1 MLIRTLAVTLLS
13 GIFCLQYA
21 IAEEAPHPAAAEPVT
36 AASAPV
42 ATPAAASTSEAP
54 VSPAAVT
61 TSEAPVS
68 PAAVTTPEAPVS
80 PAAVT
85 TPEAPV
91 SPAAASTPEAPVP
104 PAAVTTPEAPA
115 PQAMPPADMSP
126 ENMEQEM
133 EQRIRAYRE
142 LYDERK
148 LQTLK
153 QLEEARRRFEARER
167 AYAEKVEN
175 YLKQRE
181 ERLAEIARHYDEKRQ
196 SIASERDY
204 LVDHHQ
210 ELLQMAIDRK
220 EAMIKR
226 QEDMRNEAEERKARL
241 AAFLSA
247 MEDMTPQE
255 RHNYIDQHHKE
266 MFEGKDERP
275 GAYPGGSQAGPL
287 ARPPYGENPY
297 SRTPP
302 DPQ

>member
-13 GIFCLQYA
+13 GIFCLQPA
-21 IAEEAPHPAAAEPVT
+21 MAEVAPPPVAPESVPAA
-36 AASAPV
+36 SIPV
-42 ATPAAASTSEAP
+42 APPT
-54 VSPAAVT
+54 V
-61 TSEAPVS
+61 
-68 PAAVTTPEAPVS
+68 VTTPD
-80 PAAVT
+80 
-85 TPEAPV
+85 
-91 SPAAASTPEAPVP
+91 APVP
-104 PAAVTTPEAPA
+104 PATVTTPDAPA
-115 PQAMPPADMSP
+115 PQAMPQAGMSS
-126 ENMEQEM
+126 ESMEQEM
-133 EQRIRAYRE
+133 EQRIKAYRE

-148 LQTLK
+148 LETLK

-181 ERLAEIARHYDEKRQ
+181 ERLAEIAKRYDEKRQ

-226 QEDMRNEAEERKARL
+226 EEDMRNEAEERKARL

-255 RHNYIDQHHKE
+255 RHNYINQNYKE
-266 MFEGKDERP
+266 MFERTDELP
-275 GAYPGGSQAGPL
+275 GAYPGGSQAGPMSM
-287 ARPPYGENPY
+287 PPYGENPY

-302 DPQ
+302 APQ

>member
-13 GIFCLQYA
+13 VIFYLPPA
-21 IAEEAPHPAAAEPVT
+21 MAEVVATPAGAETVP

-42 ATPAAASTSEAP
+42 SPPAVVTKPEAPPPAAGSTSEAP
-54 VSPAAVT
+54 P
-61 TSEAPVS
+61 
-68 PAAVTTPEAPVS
+68 
-80 PAAVT
+80 
-85 TPEAPV
+85 
-91 SPAAASTPEAPVP
+91 PAAASTPEAQVP
-104 PAAVTTPEAPA
+104 PAAESTPNAPA
-115 PQAMPPADMSP
+115 PQAMPPAGMSS
-126 ENMEQEM
+126 ENMDQEM
-133 EQRIRAYRE
+133 EQRIKAYRE

-148 LQTLK
+148 LKTLK

-181 ERLAEIARHYDEKRQ
+181 ERLAEIARRYDERRQ
-196 SIASERDY
+196 SIAAERDY

-226 QEDMRNEAEERKARL
+226 EEDMRNEVEERKARL

-255 RHNYIDQHHKE
+255 RHNYISQNYKE
-266 MFEGKDERP
+266 MFERTDEFP
-275 GAYPGGSQAGPL
+275 GAAQAMPL

-302 DPQ
+302 APQ